1 MKYHRSIERIV
12 IGSLKNMGRDSPE
25 GHGGA
30 GAGAGGCEEGRGID
44 CQPGGG
50 PSSSSSSISLLP
62 IQISLSLSLSLSL
75 SVYSWELQPYWN
87 NLTPNAPFWL
97 NGWNSNFHLTEL
109 LFIPYLSLCLVAMT
123 RRLKK
128 KKRIREWIGE
138 TPVLGFKFLLGIH
151 KIIEW
156 NKMYLSKGKKWIEWN

>member
-25 GHGGA
+25 GDGGAGAGA

-62 IQISLSLSLSLSL
+62 IQISLSLSLSL

-109 LFIPYLSLCLVAMT
+109 LFIPYLSLCLVPMT

-128 KKRIREWIGE
+128 QKRIWVCIGGI
-138 TPVLGFKFLLGIH
+138 PVLGLGFRI
-151 KIIEW
+151 
-156 NKMYLSKGKKWIEWN
+156 

>member
-1 MKYHRSIERIV
+1 MEVPVPVPVPVPVLVAVKK
-12 IGSLKNMGRDSPE
+12 GE
-25 GHGGA
+25 GLTA
-30 GAGAGGCEEGRGID
+30 NLVVVLRL
-44 CQPGGG
+44 
-50 PSSSSSSISLLP
+50 LLP
-62 IQISLSLSLSLSL
+62 PFLCSPFRSLSLSLSLFLSL

-138 TPVLGFKFLLGIH
+138 TPVLGFKFLLRIH
-151 KIIEW
+151 KRIEW
-156 NKMYLSKGKKWIEWN
+156 NKMYLSKEKK

>member
-25 GHGGA
+25 EDGGAGA

-62 IQISLSLSLSLSL
+62 IQISLSLSL
-75 SVYSWELQPYWN
+75 
-87 NLTPNAPFWL
+87 
-97 NGWNSNFHLTEL
+97 
-109 LFIPYLSLCLVAMT
+109 C
-123 RRLKK
+123 
-128 KKRIREWIGE
+128 IRESYNVTE
-138 TPVLGFKFLLGIH
+138 TFVPNTQRPVLTQPMKF
-151 KIIEW
+151 
-156 NKMYLSKGKKWIEWN
+156 

>member
-1 MKYHRSIERIV
+1 MNEISV

-25 GHGGA
+25 GDGGAGAGA

-62 IQISLSLSLSLSL
+62 IQISLSLSLS
-75 SVYSWELQPYWN
+75 VYSWELQPYWN
-87 NLTPNAPFWL
+87 NLTPNAAFWL
-97 NGWNSNFHLTEL
+97 IGWNSNFHLTEL

-128 KKRIREWIGE
+128 KE
-138 TPVLGFKFLLGIH
+138 TDKGMDTRNAFLCLGFRV
-151 KIIEW
+151 
-156 NKMYLSKGKKWIEWN
+156 